1 MKTNTTNT
9 TNEQMGILRLIA
21 LDELKKGKDFDEVN
35 NLLKSI
41 VFDRNYSQDINV
53 DAIRFLAKEE
63 LGLHDYQ
70 LPYYVDFG
78 V

>member
-1 MKTNTTNT
+1 MKTID
-9 TNEQMGILRLIA
+9 EQKAILRLVA
-21 LDELKKGKDFDEVN
+21 LDELKKGKDFTEVN
-35 NLLKSI
+35 DLLKFI
-41 VFDRNYSQDINV
+41 VLECNYSIDINV

-63 LGLHDYQ
+63 LGLHEYQ